1 MTFLRVVRG
10 TPDEV
15 ELAALTA
22 VVAGLAA
29 HSPQPAEP
37 EHRSAWAD
45 PRRMLRQPTGHGPG
59 AWRVSGLPA

>member
-22 VVAGLAA
+22 VVAGIAA
-29 HSPQPAEP
+29 SRRRASEA
-37 EHRSAWAD
+37 EHRSTWAD
-45 PRRMLRQPTGHGPG
+45 THRLLHRPTGHGPG
-59 AWRVSGLPA
+59 AWRVSALPR

>member
-10 TPDEV
+10 TPDEL

-29 HSPQPAEP
+29 HHRRPAEP

-45 PRRMLRQPTGHGPG
+45 TSRMLRQPTGHGPG
-59 AWRVSGLPA
+59 TWRVSGLPR